1 MALTVRE
8 ALKFGGLF
16 GATVVAGDLGLSK
29 QIESVSV
36 LEIAESNISRWVLK
50 NQLYITSFYAIFD
63 NVEQQKIVI
72 ESLANHGCCGLV
84 LCYVGT
90 WIQEIDKEIIKFCD
104 EHAFPLIQA
113 RTDVSYIEIMSPI
126 MNLLYEEDSQASAI
140 NDYSVV
146 RNDFLDLIVNEESSD
161 VIFRKINQRLEK
173 NISYYDTYGKL
184 IFSDKK
190 QEETK
195 IEESYLENNFNHVLY
210 ACSSKGYTVQEIGG
224 KESLLVLIRSRKNLF
239 GVFITDYEKE
249 SFSDLENYL
258 INPLVVAGALILRKR
273 NRIGNLRA
281 KAMEDYVADL
291 LVWNFPSNEM
301 AVERGKELGVDI
313 LDKNNVVLINVNSIQ
328 RTVDLKVQQEIQN
341 YVKRVLLSQIEY
353 YIKLYN
359 ESNWLTLRSDTIILF
374 LDTRKKNIDMQE
386 FCKHILDIFSKKQN
400 LSISIGVSNS
410 FDRETNIPEAYHQ
423 AFQSAVLGREYYGD
437 NKIVF
442 YDSIFFLQKL
452 RQMGIQDETREICYK
467 YLRPI
472 IEHDEDYGT
481 ELLETLKC
489 LLENNGNTQ
498 RVAQKMFVHKN
509 TILQRKTKIT
519 ELLGYSPFEMPYL
532 LNLLIV
538 FVIEKTYSEDE
549 TLTYVQVHICQ
560 CFFILLYT
568 QTELRKRCIVQL

>member
-90 WIQEIDKEIIKFCD
+90 WIQEIDKEIIKFCN

-210 ACSSKGYTVQEIGG
+210 ACSRKGYTVQEIGG

-291 LVWNFPSNEM
+291 LVWNFPSNKM

-328 RTVDLKVQQEIQN
+328 RTVDLKVQQEIQD

-374 LDTRKKNIDMQE
+374 LDIRKQNIDMQE

-410 FDRETNIPEAYHQ
+410 FDQETNIPEAYHQ

-442 YDSIFFLQKL
+442 FDSIFFLQKL
-452 RQMGIQDETREICYK
+452 RQMGSQDETREICYK
-467 YLRPI
+467 YLQPI
-472 IEHDEDYGT
+472 IEHDKDYGT

-538 FVIEKTYSEDE
+538 FVIEKN
-549 TLTYVQVHICQ
+549 I
-560 CFFILLYT
+560 
-568 QTELRKRCIVQL
+568 